1 MFSIHDGHLTLFTR
15 LAPLVAIQFKKK
27 NKKQKKKKQ
36 SKYQVEHV
44 DCDSLWLRKEYKGKT
59 ITGRVV

>member
-15 LAPLVAIQFKKK
+15 LAPLVAIQFKK
-27 NKKQKKKKQ
+27 KKKKQ